1 MDKYGFTEIDAMQQ
15 IARAFSRLESDE
27 ITRILRWVN
36 DKFGTDTDLPPV
48 RKERPVVS
56 DVSQPAVEHHE
67 NSPSLSLGEFYALAS
82 PATDAERA
90 LTIGYWLQVYQKE
103 KEFDSL
109 TVNSHLKNL
118 GHRVSNITRAF
129 SQLQSKKPQLAVQTR
144 KMGHTQQARKKYQVT
159 DAGKRYLEQRL
170 EAGD

>member
-15 IARAFSRLESDE
+15 IAQAFSRLEADE
-27 ITRILRWVN
+27 MQRVLRWVN
-36 DKFGTDTDLPPV
+36 DKYGTSLPPPA
-48 RKERPVVS
+48 KESPVVS
-56 DVSQPAVEHHE
+56 DVSQPASPRQE

-82 PATDAERA
+82 PTTDAERA

-109 TVNSHLKNL
+109 TVNGHLKNL

-159 DAGKRYLEQRL
+159 DAGKRSLEQRL
-170 EAGD
+170 EAGE

>member
-15 IARAFSRLESDE
+15 IAQAFRRLEADE
-27 ITRILRWVN
+27 IRRVLRWVN
-36 DKFGTDTDLPPV
+36 DKFGTSLPPAT
-48 RKERPVVS
+48 KESPVVS
-56 DVSQPAVEHHE
+56 DVSLSASPRQE

-82 PATDAERA
+82 PTTDAERA

-109 TVNSHLKNL
+109 TVNGHLKNL

-170 EAGD
+170 EAGE